1 MPFPF
6 IPFGAILAGAILG
19 AALTIFVWVLMAIDR
34 AASRAADSVV
44 SGLVSGFRG
53 WSSDRSPATAGL
65 VTSPSASDPEPVDTA
80 PAIPVSRV
88 R

>member
-6 IPFGAILAGAILG
+6 IPFGAIIATAILG
-19 AALTIFVWVLMAIDR
+19 AALTIFVLALMAIDR
-34 AASRAADSVV
+34 AASRAAGSVV

-53 WSSDRSPATAGL
+53 WSVERSPASLG
-65 VTSPSASDPEPVDTA
+65 SPTDDDVAA
-80 PAIPVSRV
+80 PARAVPVARV